1 MKRKLVLA
9 EWHKAQRALESALV
23 LSREGYRDD
32 AISRAYYAIFHAA
45 KTALQVKDVEANTHA
60 AVRALFG
67 LHLIKTKEI
76 ERAWS
81 KSLATALDVRLSA
94 DYDAE
99 ATFTARET
107 HKACRDARA
116 FLGRIRAYLLEQSF
130 TAAEL
135 RGRRPKHG

>member
-1 MKRKLVLA
+1 MNRKLVLA

-23 LSREGYRDD
+23 LSRESYRDD
-32 AISRAYYAIFHAA
+32 AISRAYYAVFHAA

-81 KSLATALDVRLSA
+81 KSLPTALDVRLSA
-94 DYDAE
+94 DYDAQ
-99 ATFTARET
+99 ASFTARET
-107 HKACRDARA
+107 RRA
-116 FLGRIRAYLLEQSF
+116 
-130 TAAEL
+130 
-135 RGRRPKHG
+135 